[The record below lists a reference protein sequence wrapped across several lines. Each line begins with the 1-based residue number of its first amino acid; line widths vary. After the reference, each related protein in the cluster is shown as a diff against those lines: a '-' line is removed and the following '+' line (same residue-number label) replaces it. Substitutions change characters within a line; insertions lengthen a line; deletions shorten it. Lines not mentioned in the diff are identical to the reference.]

1 MTDERP
7 FEAVHISE
15 VPLLQVMDTLA
26 WRPVRRHLGIGAF
39 GVNAYTAANAGD
51 HVVEPHD
58 ETGAGAGQHEELYV
72 VLAGRATFAIAGEEA
87 ESSAGTLVFV
97 RDPAARREA
106 VAAEAGTTI
115 LAIGGARDEPFRVS
129 AWEHYFAAAPYARA
143 GDYDRAIALVETGL
157 EEQPNHPALLY
168 NLACY
173 ESLAGRHEEAL
184 AHLRQAVDLDRRT
197 LAWAASDGD
206 FEPIRNDP
214 AFPAG

>member
-51 HVVEPHD
+51 LVVEPHD